1 VYTVILLLIFSY
13 LFGSIPFSLIISK
26 TFYNIDLREHGS
38 GNVGTTNTFRILG
51 KKAGIVVLILDLL
64 KGAIPVWVAM
74 LVSTDVDFPVVIF
87 GVVAAI
93 GHVYSIFLK
102 FKGGKAVATGGG
114 AILAAA
120 PIIFLVVLATFLITL
135 KLSKYVSLGSVLA
148 AVALLISVLF
158 TGDLFMIG
166 FGIILGIIVIVK
178 HISNMK
184 RIKKAPNRKLH
195 LCDW

>member
-1 VYTVILLLIFSY
+1 MYTVILLLIFSY

-120 PIIFLVVLATFLITL
+120 PIIFLVVLAAFLITL

-184 RIKKAPNRKLH
+184 RIKEGTEPKITFM
-195 LCDW
+195 

>member
-1 VYTVILLLIFSY
+1 MYTVILLLIFSY

-74 LVSTDVDFPVVIF
+74 LVSTDVDFPVIIF

-120 PIIFLVVLATFLITL
+120 PFIFLVVLATFLITL

-184 RIKKAPNRKLH
+184 RIKEGTEPKITFM
-195 LCDW
+195 

>member
-1 VYTVILLLIFSY
+1 MYTVILLLIFSY

-64 KGAIPVWVAM
+64 KGAIPVWIAM

-120 PIIFLVVLATFLITL
+120 PFIFLVVLATFLITL

-184 RIKKAPNRKLH
+184 RIKEGTEPKITFM
-195 LCDW
+195 

>member
-1 VYTVILLLIFSY
+1 MYTVILLLIFSY
-13 LFGSIPFSLIISK
+13 LFGSIPFSLFISK
-26 TFYNIDLREHGS
+26 TFYKIDLREHGS
-38 GNVGTTNTFRILG
+38 GNIGTTNTFRILG

-114 AILAAA
+114 AILAAN
-120 PIIFLVVLATFLITL
+120 PIIFLVLIATFLITL
-135 KLSKYVSLGSVLA
+135 KVSKYVSLSSVFA
-148 AVALLISVLF
+148 AIALIISVMF
-158 TGDLFMIG
+158 TGDPFMIG
-166 FGIILGIIVIVK
+166 FGVVLGIIVVVK
-178 HISNMK
+178 HISNMQ
-184 RIKKAPNRKLH
+184 RIKDGTEPKITFM
-195 LCDW
+195 

>member
-1 VYTVILLLIFSY
+1 MYTVILLLIFSY

-74 LVSTDVDFPVVIF
+74 LVSTDVDFPVIIF

-148 AVALLISVLF
+148 AVSLLISVLF

-184 RIKKAPNRKLH
+184 RIKEGTEPKITFM
-195 LCDW
+195 

>member
-1 VYTVILLLIFSY
+1 MYTVILLLIFSY
-13 LFGSIPFSLIISK
+13 LFGSIPFSLFISK
-26 TFYNIDLREHGS
+26 TFYKIDLREHGS
-38 GNVGTTNTFRILG
+38 GNIGTTNTFRILG

-114 AILAAA
+114 AILAAN
-120 PIIFLVVLATFLITL
+120 PIIFLVLITTFLITL
-135 KLSKYVSLGSVLA
+135 KVSKYVSLSSVFA
-148 AVALLISVLF
+148 AIALIISVMF
-158 TGDLFMIG
+158 TGDPFMIG
-166 FGIILGIIVIVK
+166 FGIVLGIIVVVK
-178 HISNMK
+178 HISNMQ
-184 RIKKAPNRKLH
+184 RIKDGTEPKITFM
-195 LCDW
+195 

>member
-184 RIKKAPNRKLH
+184 RIKEGTEPKITFM
-195 LCDW
+195 

>member
-1 VYTVILLLIFSY
+1 MYTVILLLIFSY

-74 LVSTDVDFPVVIF
+74 LVSTDVDFPVIIF

-158 TGDLFMIG
+158 TGNLFMIG

-184 RIKKAPNRKLH
+184 RIKEGTEPKITFM
-195 LCDW
+195 

>member
-1 VYTVILLLIFSY
+1 MYTVILLLIFSY
-13 LFGSIPFSLIISK
+13 LFGSIPFSLFISK
-26 TFYNIDLREHGS
+26 TFYKIDLREHGS
-38 GNVGTTNTFRILG
+38 GNIGTTNTFRILG

-114 AILAAA
+114 AILAAN
-120 PIIFLVVLATFLITL
+120 PIIFLVLIATFLITL
-135 KLSKYVSLGSVLA
+135 KVSKYVSLSSVFA
-148 AVALLISVLF
+148 AIALIISVMF
-158 TGDLFMIG
+158 TGDPFMIG
-166 FGIILGIIVIVK
+166 FGIVLGIIVVVK
-178 HISNMK
+178 HISNMQ
-184 RIKKAPNRKLH
+184 RIKDGTEPKITFM
-195 LCDW
+195 

>member
-1 VYTVILLLIFSY
+1 MYTVILLLIFSY

-26 TFYNIDLREHGS
+26 TFYNIDLREYGS

-64 KGAIPVWVAM
+64 KGAIPVWIAM

-120 PIIFLVVLATFLITL
+120 PFIFLVVLATFLITL

-184 RIKKAPNRKLH
+184 RIKEGTEPKITFM
-195 LCDW
+195 

>member
-1 VYTVILLLIFSY
+1 MYTVILLLIFSY

-74 LVSTDVDFPVVIF
+74 LVSTDVDFPVIIF

-184 RIKKAPNRKLH
+184 RIKEGTEPKITFM
-195 LCDW
+195 

>member
-1 VYTVILLLIFSY
+1 MYTVILLLIFSY

-114 AILAAA
+114 AILAGA

-184 RIKKAPNRKLH
+184 RIKEGTEPKITFM
-195 LCDW
+195 

>member
-1 VYTVILLLIFSY
+1 MYTVILLLLFSY

-64 KGAIPVWVAM
+64 KGAVPVWVAM

-120 PIIFLVVLATFLITL
+120 PIIFLIVLATFLITL

-148 AVALLISVLF
+148 AVALLISVMF

-184 RIKKAPNRKLH
+184 RIKEGTEPKITFM
-195 LCDW
+195 

>member
-1 VYTVILLLIFSY
+1 MYTVILLLIFSY

-64 KGAIPVWVAM
+64 KGAIPVWVAL
-74 LVSTDVDFPVVIF
+74 LVSTDVDFPVIIF

-158 TGDLFMIG
+158 TGNLFMIG

-184 RIKKAPNRKLH
+184 RIKEGTEPKITFM
-195 LCDW
+195 

>member
-1 VYTVILLLIFSY
+1 MYTVILLLIFSY

-26 TFYNIDLREHGS
+26 TFYKIDLREHGS

-51 KKAGIVVLILDLL
+51 KKAGIVVLILDIL

-74 LVSTDVDFPVVIF
+74 LVSTDVDFPVIIF

-120 PIIFLVVLATFLITL
+120 PIIFIIVLATFLITL
-135 KLSKYVSLGSVLA
+135 KISKYVSLGSVFA
-148 AVALLISVLF
+148 AIALMISVMF
-158 TGDLFMIG
+158 TGNLFMIG
-166 FGIILGIIVIVK
+166 FGIILGIMVIVK
-178 HISNMK
+178 HTSNMK
-184 RIKKAPNRKLH
+184 RIKEVTEPKITFM
-195 LCDW
+195 